1 MEKGLDGIR
10 FFFTWVKIRGKGD
23 RHMSETKTL
32 KNPKQIAGFT
42 HSKGIGKAIVF
53 AIQNE
58 LDQAKGEDKNEYL
71 NLHSKFSRFPIVI
84 INENKQSA
92 TANIPIN
99 EMINIID
106 KTKVLY
112 EKEIQLLCVPPVVEL
127 SSPAYTVRFTSG
139 DMKGMTP
146 AEVLFQNPE
155 NSAKLNE
162 QFKFLKK
169 NLKKYPKNQQQIDAI
184 LDASE
189 LVKKG
194 ELIKPKRDVIPSF
207 IVCESGF
214 RPLTRRSKKDG
225 LTFVYQMKLV
235 WNFRAEN
242 PIHLEI
248 ENFYAPVIKTEQG
261 LLNVQAKQKAESIVN
276 EFNFSLEEWSWM
288 VHLIS
293 SNIKTFEDIIGPE
306 AFQKA
311 VKEAEIKM
319 KQLKKQFAQ

>member
-112 EKEIQLLCVPPVVEL
+112 EKEIQLLCVPPAVEL

-169 NLKKYPKNQQQIDAI
+169 NLKKYPIFVTI
-184 LDASE
+184 L
-189 LVKKG
+189 
-194 ELIKPKRDVIPSF
+194 
-207 IVCESGF
+207 
-214 RPLTRRSKKDG
+214 
-225 LTFVYQMKLV
+225 
-235 WNFRAEN
+235 N
-242 PIHLEI
+242 
-248 ENFYAPVIKTEQG
+248 
-261 LLNVQAKQKAESIVN
+261 NV
-276 EFNFSLEEWSWM
+276 
-288 VHLIS
+288 
-293 SNIKTFEDIIGPE
+293 D
-306 AFQKA
+306 
-311 VKEAEIKM
+311 
-319 KQLKKQFAQ
+319 